1 MINYRNDHNQ
11 SLAGC
16 HVHKFFIIKV
26 KGCISSIINILNKV
40 LNAYTFSLFSNIA
53 QEDIIK
59 VQHVFNSR
67 NNSIMYNDQYVLH
80 CITECYVETYTCI
93 HAVSRLNLH
102 FQLTNS
108 TCIPRSVYLHLTHL
122 RFIFTSVWLCLR
134 VSLLITIWKFLI

>member
-11 SLAGC
+11 SIAGC

-40 LNAYTFSLFSNIA
+40 LNAYTH
-53 QEDIIK
+53 K

-80 CITECYVETYTCI
+80 CITECYLETYTCI

-102 FQLTNS
+102 FQLTSS
-108 TCIPRSVYLHLTHL
+108 TCIPTSVYLHLTHL
-122 RFIFTSVWLCLR
+122 KFIFTSVWLCLR
-134 VSLLITIWKFLI
+134 VSLLITNWKFLI

>member
-11 SLAGC
+11 SIAGC

-53 QEDIIK
+53 QEDIKYNMSLI
-59 VQHVFNSR
+59 SR

-80 CITECYVETYTCI
+80 CITECYLETYTCI

-102 FQLTNS
+102 FQLTSS
-108 TCIPRSVYLHLTHL
+108 TCIPTSVYLHLTHL
-122 RFIFTSVWLCLR
+122 KFIFTSVWLCLR